1 MKTLQIY
8 LYFALLIFVLPTQVF
23 SKNVEFTV
31 VAGGCFWCVEADFEK
46 IPGVIE
52 VISGF
57 SGGHKKNPTYKE
69 VVKGKTG
76 HFEAVKIFYNS
87 DVINYKNLI
96 DIFWRTIDPTDG
108 NGQFCDRGFSYQS
121 AVFVKSSIE
130 KDIAVLSKLEAQQ
143 KLKDKILTPI
153 LELNNF
159 YPADE
164 THQDYY
170 KGENLVITRYGL
182 IKQSKAYK
190 YYRKGCG
197 RDLRLKE
204 VWGSDALISH

>member
-1 MKTLQIY
+1 MKKLQIY

-46 IPGVIE
+46 ISGVIE

-76 HFEAVKIFYNS
+76 HFEAVKIFYDS

-130 KDIAVLSKLEAQQ
+130 KDIAILSKLEAQK
-143 KLKDKILTPI
+143 KLKDEILTPI
-153 LELNNF
+153 LELKNF
-159 YPADE
+159 YPAAQ

-170 KGENLVITRYGL
+170 KGENIIITRYGL

-190 YYRKGCG
+190 YYRKSCG
-197 RDLRLKE
+197 RNQRLKDL
-204 VWGSDALISH
+204 WGSNALIFN